1 MSTTE
6 CGKSFN
12 GENMNA
18 RIASIFVLLVVSA
31 AGSFSPILAIK
42 YQSLGVPS
50 WVIFVARY
58 FGSGVIL
65 ATAFIHLLG
74 ESNSSFASPCLGDAY
89 KEYLW
94 GSALALMGSFTMFT
108 IEVATQRL
116 IDVKAKKSAL
126 KASNSLSSITD
137 YQGSISSKSLVLK
150 CNSFEKKL
158 SIPDLEIG
166 GARQEAQLDGYN
178 NSMENNIENNN
189 TKGAQEHGGSGDL
202 SHISEHADNPSEI
215 QKNSLADSES
225 HAPSLISVSTQESP
239 IDEQSAFQ
247 KIFNIFLLEFGIIF
261 HSVFV
266 GLSLAVAGEQFVT
279 LFVAISFHQFFEGL
293 GLGARFA
300 TAKWPPHMSR
310 FPWYLSLAYSLTT
323 PLGIAAGLGV
333 RHLYLNNDNTSLLV
347 VGIFDGFCSG
357 LLIYSCLIEFMARDF
372 LMDSDLRESSLGWL
386 ILAYVM
392 FLLGTIFMALV
403 GKWA

>member
-1 MSTTE
+1 MTQHD
-6 CGKSFN
+6 CGKTFN

-42 YQSLGVPS
+42 YQTLGVPS
-50 WVIFVARY
+50 WVIYVARF

-74 ESNSSFASPCLGDAY
+74 ESNDSFASPCLSEAY

-94 GSALALMGSFTMFT
+94 GSALALMGVFTMFT
-108 IEVATQRL
+108 IEVITQRMMDIKMKREERL
-116 IDVKAKKSAL
+116 EEALAADEERQIDTVSLCSNKSEGYTREHTRSSSWLHKNGTQSANAAINSSLRDDNEIAGGCSIAPATESEAEEVSDDQELKDMTSADAL
-126 KASNSLSSITD
+126 
-137 YQGSISSKSLVLK
+137 SISTDNRS
-150 CNSFEKKL
+150 EKL
-158 SIPDLEIG
+158 
-166 GARQEAQLDGYN
+166 
-178 NSMENNIENNN
+178 
-189 TKGAQEHGGSGDL
+189 TKE
-202 SHISEHADNPSEI
+202 E
-215 QKNSLADSES
+215 
-225 HAPSLISVSTQESP
+225 
-239 IDEQSAFQ
+239 EQTAFQ

-279 LFVAISFHQFFEGL
+279 LFIAISFHQFFEGM

-300 TAKWPPHMSR
+300 TAKWPKSMLR

-323 PLGIAAGLGV
+323 PVGIAAGLGV
-333 RHLYLNNDNTSLLV
+333 RHLYLNNDDTSLIV

-357 LLIYSCLIEFMARDF
+357 LLIYSCLIEFMGRDF
-372 LMDSDLRESSLGWL
+372 LMDDEMRQRKLPWL

-392 FLLGTIFMALV
+392 FLLGTLFMALV

>member
-1 MSTTE
+1 
-6 CGKSFN
+6 
-12 GENMNA
+12 MNA

-42 YQSLGVPS
+42 YQTLGVPS

-74 ESNSSFASPCLGDAY
+74 ESNTSFSSPCLGDAY

-116 IDVKAKKSAL
+116 VDTKAKKRA
-126 KASNSLSSITD
+126 ASSDGLSSIIECGGSVTGKGLALRKTSLEMESSIAD
-137 YQGSISSKSLVLK
+137 LETGINKETETRMRSGLDFDASGGITNVPTKSELSISQDGPVSL
-150 CNSFEKKL
+150 S
-158 SIPDLEIG
+158 
-166 GARQEAQLDGYN
+166 R
-178 NSMENNIENNN
+178 
-189 TKGAQEHGGSGDL
+189 T
-202 SHISEHADNPSEI
+202 PS
-215 QKNSLADSES
+215 NM
-225 HAPSLISVSTQESP
+225 TQDATE
-239 IDEQSAFQ
+239 DQSAFQ

-266 GLSLAVAGEQFVT
+266 GLSLAVAGEQFIT

-300 TAKWPPHMSR
+300 TAKWPPHMAR

-372 LMDSDLRESSLGWL
+372 LIDSELRERSLGWL

>member
-1 MSTTE
+1 MTQHD
-6 CGKSFN
+6 CGKTFN

-42 YQSLGVPS
+42 YQTLGVPS
-50 WVIFVARY
+50 WVIYVARF

-74 ESNSSFASPCLGDAY
+74 ESNDSFASPCLSEAY

-94 GSALALMGSFTMFT
+94 GSALALLGVFTMFT
-108 IEVATQRL
+108 IEVITQRMM
-116 IDVKAKKSAL
+116 DMKMKR
-126 KASNSLSSITD
+126 
-137 YQGSISSKSLVLK
+137 
-150 CNSFEKKL
+150 E
-158 SIPDLEIG
+158 
-166 GARQEAQLDGYN
+166 ARRE
-178 NSMENNIENNN
+178 E
-189 TKGAQEHGGSGDL
+189 
-202 SHISEHADNPSEI
+202 EI
-215 QKNSLADSES
+215 QADEEMQINTG
-225 HAPSLISVSTQESP
+225 PSLPNKFPRSSRELTRSSSWLHNSATKEAAGANTPIEQARDEITYVHTFTPTADFAPPETQKTELKDITSTNALSVSTDDKSEELTKEE
-239 IDEQSAFQ
+239 EQNAFQ

-266 GLSLAVAGEQFVT
+266 GLSLAVAGEQFIT
-279 LFVAISFHQFFEGL
+279 LFIAISFHQFFEGM

-300 TAKWPPHMSR
+300 TAKWPKNMQN

-323 PLGIAAGLGV
+323 PIGIAAGLGV
-333 RHLYLNNDNTSLLV
+333 RHLYLNNDNSSLIV

-357 LLIYSCLIEFMARDF
+357 LLIYSCLIEFMGRDF
-372 LMDSDLRESSLGWL
+372 LMDDEMRERKLGWL
-386 ILAYVM
+386 ILAYAM
-392 FLLGTIFMALV
+392 FFLGTLFMALV